1 VRVQYSPHAT
11 WITFETSD
19 NEIFILPVAGGP
31 PRQVARGFSHVW
43 EPSGTRLYYAV
54 RNSGGGTRLQSI
66 SIDERTG
73 TTTGQPSTIGLMTGI
88 LRELAISRDGEQL
101 AATEVDGSVNLTR
114 LPLTAAGSAP
124 AGPEEVLST
133 GQVFDGHPKFS
144 PDGQRIAYNSNRLM
158 GRDQLWL
165 LHVDSRR
172 MEVLQFPE
180 SDIST
185 VGPQWHPSGQK
196 LLVQRLF
203 GDRKVSLWWIAA
215 DGSSAEELK
224 SEHPLYNNTEGW
236 PISPD
241 GGKVVYGATVDG
253 RSQLFEF
260 DINAQRSRQLT
271 FSPDSK
277 FNAVWSPGDGRWIV
291 YTSNSNGSGQL
302 WRIPASGGQPEPLT
316 KGDDRVRHMFYSPDG
331 RWLYFQP
338 NHLNIYRMPADGGRV
353 EQVTHFPES
362 GLFLEEPTIS
372 PDGRSLVYC
381 RSNGGSSLW
390 VMQLGLEQPRI
401 E

>member
-1 VRVQYSPHAT
+1 
-11 WITFETSD
+11 
-19 NEIFILPVAGGP
+19 
-31 PRQVARGFSHVW
+31 
-43 EPSGTRLYYAV
+43 
-54 RNSGGGTRLQSI
+54 
-66 SIDERTG
+66 
-73 TTTGQPSTIGLMTGI
+73 
-88 LRELAISRDGEQL
+88 
-101 AATEVDGSVNLTR
+101 
-114 LPLTAAGSAP
+114 
-124 AGPEEVLST
+124 
-133 GQVFDGHPKFS
+133 
-144 PDGQRIAYNSNRLM
+144 M

-372 PDGRSLVYC
+372 PDGRFLVYC

-390 VMQLGLEQPRI
+390 VMRLGLEQPRI